1 MHRPPS
7 PDQPF
12 RPRRVLRDEPD
23 EELAR
28 RSREG
33 DQQAFAELVAR
44 YERPLYALTF
54 RMSGNRDDAADLLQI
69 VFVKAW
75 TGLAG
80 FDDRRRFFSWIYRI
94 AIHASLNHL
103 RSAGRFEPMET
114 EPESGRRGPEDEM
127 ARSEREARVQTALR
141 RLSEGDRDILL
152 LRHFLDLSYE
162 EIAEVIGVP
171 VRTVRSRL
179 FTARQRLKAE
189 LERHGV
195 NQP

>member
-1 MHRPPS
+1 MPRPPR

-12 RPRRVLRDEPD
+12 PPSGVLRDEPD

-28 RSREG
+28 RSRSG
-33 DQQAFAELVAR
+33 DRQAFSELVAR
-44 YERPLYALTF
+44 YERPLYALAF
-54 RMSGNRDDAADLLQI
+54 RMSGNREDAADLLQI

-75 TGLAG
+75 TGLRG

-94 AIHASLNHL
+94 AVHTSLNHR
-103 RSAGRFEPMET
+103 RSAGRFEPIGA
-114 EPESGRRGPEDEM
+114 EPESGQRGPEEEM
-127 ARSEREARVQTALR
+127 ARSERETRVQAALH
-141 RLSEGDRDILL
+141 RLAAGDRDILI
-152 LRHFLDLSYE
+152 LRHFLELSYE

-171 VRTVRSRL
+171 GRTVKSRL

-195 NQP
+195 TEP